1 MRNARERKVAGLA
14 PVTRSLPVRGS
25 PLGAWPLRHKQP
37 LLFPQGPPGSS
48 QIPDPILLFSIHGAT
63 TMYWEAC
70 KVQGTC
76 RLVKHSFCPQEIWSP
91 LRTTHSRVWWGQ
103 GGRRSDPSLYL
114 ILSSASF
121 TSHSREIPDMFSPGH
136 SWSCSINTCVCFC
149 LSGAP
154 KWREGKGKLKGSVLF
169 PMSIV
174 STCQIS
180 GKFRRAICLLEG
192 RARPQRGW
200 GPRCALASIWEEK
213 KFSTRSSTSWVVES
227 EEGKPIIPGR
237 RRK

>member
-48 QIPDPILLFSIHGAT
+48 QIPDPILLFRFSIHGAT

-70 KVQGTC
+70 EVQGTC

-103 GGRRSDPSLYL
+103 GGPSQWPQPLSHLVICKLHLSLPGDPRYVFPRSQLKLQHQHLCVLLSLWGTQVERR
-114 ILSSASF
+114 
-121 TSHSREIPDMFSPGH
+121 
-136 SWSCSINTCVCFC
+136 
-149 LSGAP
+149 
-154 KWREGKGKLKGSVLF
+154 
-169 PMSIV
+169 
-174 STCQIS
+174 
-180 GKFRRAICLLEG
+180 
-192 RARPQRGW
+192 
-200 GPRCALASIWEEK
+200 
-213 KFSTRSSTSWVVES
+213 
-227 EEGKPIIPGR
+227 
-237 RRK
+237 